1 MISNIFM
8 LLMGMIIFG
17 TTQFIPQLLQEVLG
31 YTATDAGLALTM
43 GGIATL
49 FVMPISGYLSGRVD
63 PRYLIAF
70 ALLTQGVAMWNMGT
84 LDTQMSFNDAAT
96 ARLIQSIGLPFL
108 FIPITAAAYVGL
120 DPRFNN
126 QASAL
131 LNAARNLG
139 GTFGISLVQTL
150 LARESQIHQAR
161 YAETL
166 NPLNPNYEKAINQA
180 IHALMGQGLSQVDAA
195 RGAVAQLYRTLGQQ
209 ASMLAYIDVFHTL
222 MFMVFASVPLVLL
235 MQRPRKSAGPAP
247 V

>member
-1 MISNIFM
+1 M
-8 LLMGMIIFG
+8 LLMGVIIFG

-49 FVMPISGYLSGRVD
+49 FVMPISGFLSGRVD

-84 LDTQMSFNDAAT
+84 LDTQMSFSDAAI

-108 FIPITAAAYVGL
+108 FIPITATAYVGL

-150 LARESQIHQAR
+150 LARGSQIHQAR

-166 NPLNPNYEKAINQA
+166 NPLNPNYQKAISQA

-195 RGAVAQLYRTLGQQ
+195 RAAVAQLYRTLGQQ

-235 MQRPRKSAGPAP
+235 MHRPKKSAGPAP